1 MQNQFF
7 DDGEIIILARTCIS
21 LVHGEG
27 RKVEWIPVRAL
38 IAYSIRINEFCDML
52 NYLIDDVK
60 RSETK
65 KFFALA
71 RNDFPLLITKTFAV

>member
-1 MQNQFF
+1 
-7 DDGEIIILARTCIS
+7 
-21 LVHGEG
+21 
-27 RKVEWIPVRAL
+27 
-38 IAYSIRINEFCDML
+38 ML